1 MVRNPVMALDGRL
14 LAYSCRTRLN
24 PRVGPIAADGSLS
37 SVSVNRWWDQVR
49 AYVRSA
55 PLTYTWLAVLLA
67 TTLVQ
72 HQLTERTLRRL
83 LQSTSTNLHHLASD
97 PLRVLFQS
105 LLWIDGSYWWP
116 YLVIF
121 TVFLAPAERW
131 LGHLR
136 WAVLG
141 LLCHL
146 GATYLSEGYLYWTI
160 QQAAASPRLIDARD
174 VGVSYFVVGIVGVL
188 FYRVPRRWRWG
199 YLAAVGGLVVGGLL
213 YQTNFTSLGHLCAL
227 LLGLACYPLT
237 RRRRARAAYTPAVAI
252 SDDDLG
258 HLRRCVELAREALDA
273 GDQPFG
279 SLLVDAKG
287 VVRFE
292 DRNRTKDGDS
302 TRHPEFEIARWSTS
316 HLTPGERAAATVYT
330 SGEHCPMCAAAHA
343 WVGLGRIVYAVS
355 TAQMVGWL
363 QMWGVTASPVAPLPI
378 STIAPGVPVDGP
390 APELAEEMKAMY
402 EVTFKR

>member
-1 MVRNPVMALDGRL
+1 MSDPSRRAVLYRRN
-14 LAYSCRTRLN
+14 
-24 PRVGPIAADGSLS
+24 
-37 SVSVNRWWDQVR
+37 VNRVWHQAR
-49 AYVRSA
+49 SYVRSA
-55 PLTYTWLAVLLA
+55 PLTYSWLVVLLA

-72 HQLTERTLRRL
+72 HSMTPRTLRQM

-105 LLWIDGSYWWP
+105 LLWIDGRYWWP
-116 YLVIF
+116 YLLIF

-136 WAVLG
+136 WAVVG
-141 LLCHL
+141 LVCHV
-146 GATYLSEGYLYWTI
+146 GATYLGEAYLYWNI

-188 FYRVPRRWRWG
+188 FYRVPKRWRWG
-199 YLAAVGGLVVGGLL
+199 YLAAAVLLVGGALVLR
-213 YQTNFTSLGHLCAL
+213 TNFTSLGHLCAL

-237 RRRRARAAYTPAVAI
+237 RRRRTPEAAYTPAVAI
-252 SDDDLG
+252 SDDDLV
-258 HLRRCVELAREALDA
+258 HLRRCVELAREALEA
-273 GDQPFG
+273 GDEPFG
-279 SLLVDAKG
+279 SLLVDANG
-287 VVRFE
+287 VVRIE

-316 HLTPGERAAATVYT
+316 HLTPDERASATVYT

-343 WVGLGRIVYAVS
+343 WVGLGRIVYAAS

-363 QMWGVTASPVAPLPI
+363 QVWGVSASPVAPLPI
-378 STIAPGVPVDGP
+378 STIAPGIDVDGP

-402 EVTFKR
+402 EATFKK

>member
-1 MVRNPVMALDGRL
+1 VNVRRA
-14 LAYSCRTRLN
+14 
-24 PRVGPIAADGSLS
+24 
-37 SVSVNRWWDQVR
+37 WDQVR
-49 AYVRSA
+49 SHLRSA
-55 PLTYTWLAVLLA
+55 PLTYAWLAVLLA

-72 HQLTERTLRRL
+72 HSLTERTLRTL

-105 LLWIDGSYWWP
+105 LLWIDGRYWWP
-116 YLVIF
+116 YLLIF

-136 WAVLG
+136 WAVVG
-141 LLCHL
+141 LVCHV

-160 QQAAASPRLIDARD
+160 QEASASPRLIDARD

-188 FYRVPRRWRWG
+188 FYRIPRRWRWG
-199 YLAAVGGLVVGGLL
+199 YLAIAVLLVGGALALR
-213 YQTNFTSLGHLCAL
+213 TNFTSLGHLCAL
-227 LLGLACYPLT
+227 FLGLACYPLT
-237 RRRRARAAYTPAVAI
+237 RRRRTPEAAYTPAVAI
-252 SDDDLG
+252 SDDDLW
-258 HLRRCVELAREALDA
+258 HLRRCVELAKEALEA

-279 SLLVDAKG
+279 SLLVDANG

-292 DRNRTKDGDS
+292 DRNRTTGGPHGGDA
-302 TRHPEFEIARWSTS
+302 TRHPEFEIARWSAS
-316 HLTPGERAAATVYT
+316 HLTPDERAGATVYT

-343 WVGLGRIVYAVS
+343 WVGLGRIVYAAS

-378 STIAPGVPVDGP
+378 STIAPSVQIDGP
-390 APELAEEMKAMY
+390 APEFAEEMKAMY
-402 EVTFKR
+402 EATFRT

>member
-1 MVRNPVMALDGRL
+1 MRG
-14 LAYSCRTRLN
+14 
-24 PRVGPIAADGSLS
+24 
-37 SVSVNRWWDQVR
+37 
-49 AYVRSA
+49 YVRSA
-55 PLTYTWLAVLLA
+55 PLTYAWLAVLLA

-72 HQLTERTLRRL
+72 HSLTQRTLRRL

-116 YLVIF
+116 YLLIF

-136 WAVLG
+136 WALVG
-141 LLCHL
+141 LVCHV
-146 GATYLSEGYLYWTI
+146 GATYLGEGYLYWTI
-160 QQAAASPRLIDARD
+160 QEAAASPRLIDARD

-188 FYRVPRRWRWG
+188 FYRIPRRWRWG
-199 YLAAVGGLVVGGLL
+199 YLAAMILLVVGGLIL
-213 YQTNFTSLGHLCAL
+213 QTNFTSLGHLCAL

-237 RRRRARAAYTPAVAI
+237 RGRRRSAAAYTPAVAI

-258 HLRRCVELAREALDA
+258 HLRRCVELARKALEA
-273 GDQPFG
+273 GDEPFG
-279 SLLVDAKG
+279 SLLVDTSGA
-287 VVRFE
+287 VRFE
-292 DRNRTKDGDS
+292 DRNRIKDGDS
-302 TRHPEFEIARWSTS
+302 TRHPEFEIARWSAAN
-316 HLTPGERAAATVYT
+316 LTPDERAGATVYT

-343 WVGLGRIVYAVS
+343 WVGLGRIVYAAS

-363 QMWGVTASPVAPLPI
+363 QGWGVSASPVAPLPI
-378 STIAPGVPVDGP
+378 TTIAPRIDVCGP

-402 EVTFKR
+402 EAAFRR

>member
-1 MVRNPVMALDGRL
+1 MNDVWDRVRE
-14 LAYSCRTRLN
+14 
-24 PRVGPIAADGSLS
+24 
-37 SVSVNRWWDQVR
+37 
-49 AYVRSA
+49 YVRSA
-55 PLTYTWLAVLLA
+55 PLTYAWLAVLLA

-72 HQLTERTLRRL
+72 HQLAPRTLRHL
-83 LQSTSTNLHHLASD
+83 LQSTSTNIHHLASD

-105 LLWIDGSYWWP
+105 LLWIDGRYWWP
-116 YLVIF
+116 YLLIF

-136 WAVLG
+136 WTVVG
-141 LLCHL
+141 LVCHA

-160 QQAAASPRLIDARD
+160 HENAASSRLIDARD

-188 FYRVPRRWRWG
+188 FYRVPRRWRWS
-199 YLAAVGGLVVGGLL
+199 YLAVTFALVAGGLL

-227 LLGLACYPLT
+227 LIGLACYPLT
-237 RRRRARAAYTPAVAI
+237 RGRRTVAAAYTPAVGI
-252 SDDDLG
+252 SDDDRG
-258 HLRRCVELAREALDA
+258 HLRRCVELAREALEA

-279 SLLVDAKG
+279 SVLVDAAG

-292 DRNRTKDGDS
+292 DRNRIKGGDA

-316 HLTPGERAAATVYT
+316 HLTPDERAAATVYT

-343 WVGLGRIVYAVS
+343 WVGLGRIVYATS
-355 TAQMVGWL
+355 SAQLVGWL
-363 QMWGVTASPVAPLPI
+363 QMWGVAAAPVAPLPI
-378 STIAPGVPVDGP
+378 STIAPGVQFDGP

-402 EVTFKR
+402 ETAFKA